1 MRSQSA
7 PVGTPQ
13 QRQIYEQ
20 LKYLAAVDWWGP
32 ASVLKHMPGLTRDR
46 WFESPFAPAASQTEL
61 RAAKRAGRWAF
72 ALFTPA
78 RLRPP
83 QDARYLRLV
92 QPDQL
97 ASVRQ
102 AGVGRRG
109 VGEDS
114 SVAMIAGSYLG
125 RSRVHHSV
133 AVIAWY
139 GHRVS
144 LTGLHC

>member
-1 MRSQSA
+1 MLVAEPKIPVIAMR
-7 PVGTPQ
+7 
-13 QRQIYEQ
+13 
-20 LKYLAAVDWWGP
+20 GP
-32 ASVLKHMPGLTRDR
+32 RVRIPL
-46 WFESPFAPAASQTEL
+46 APAASQTEL